1 MINLFKKESLDKSAK
16 LSVHEL
22 DKLGGLTPN
31 QIKDI
36 KGRVPILVVDDEQH
50 EMYKKK
56 LYENGYHGVSALR
69 ESPSDDEVRKYSVL
83 IVDVAGIRDDIQS
96 NGLIFAKRVKKIY
109 PLKEVIVMSGQ
120 PRYIKQLTASQGEG
134 DIWFFK
140 KGTSLDSLFDRIDTG
155 IRKLY
160 DPSLV
165 WRAIRY
171 ELLRRDSS
179 VKMDTDINL
188 VAKWEDEF
196 VRDILNVGNP
206 STAINIDWITLLKGA
221 TSLAAEVKAL
231 VECIAPLVS
240 NS

>member
-1 MINLFKKESLDKSAK
+1 MMKFFKKESIDKDK
-16 LSVHEL
+16 RLSVHEL

-50 EMYKKK
+50 EMFKKK

-96 NGLIFAKRVKKIY
+96 NGLIFAKRIKKMY

-120 PRYIKQLTASQGEG
+120 PKYIKQLTASQGES

-140 KGTSLDSLFDRIDTG
+140 KGTALDSLFDRIDTG
-155 IRKLY
+155 IRNLY

-171 ELLRRDSS
+171 ELLRRDGST
-179 VKMDTDINL
+179 KMDTDINL

-196 VRDILNVGNP
+196 VQDILKVDSP
-206 STAINIDWITLLKGA
+206 TTSINIDWFKLIKGGV
-221 TSLAAEVKAL
+221 SLATEVKAL
-231 VECIAPLVS
+231 LDCIAPLVS